1 MLYSEVVPKVEL
13 VQRKNQLNCQ
23 NYKISRMEICC
34 LLIVLMQFS
43 GVSVQINVM
52 KGENTRSACYRN
64 KATTQ
69 ALGSAINTIIKREC
83 LFTKDFESMF

>member
-1 MLYSEVVPKVEL
+1 
-13 VQRKNQLNCQ
+13 
-23 NYKISRMEICC
+23 
-34 LLIVLMQFS
+34 MQFS